1 MATAHGPAR
10 TILVLGGGIGGTACA
25 TRLRRKLPKPHRV
38 VLVERDERYVYSPS
52 TLWLMVGDRTRA
64 QVTRPRTALARKG
77 IEWVRGTVTAIDPAT
92 RSATVDG
99 ERIAG
104 DAMVIAL
111 GAELA
116 PESVPG
122 LEAAGHD
129 LYTLEGMERLRDAFA
144 SFRSGRLAV
153 VVADVPFKCPA
164 APNEA
169 ALLLEAEL
177 RRRGVRG
184 ACEIALHTPEPGPMP
199 VAGPAVSG
207 ALREM
212 IEARGIRYQPGRKL
226 ASVDAATRRLSFADG
241 STEAYDLLAYV
252 PPHRAPA
259 VARAAGLAS
268 GSGWIG
274 VDRHTLATTH
284 SGVYAIGDATGIA
297 LANGRPLPKAGVLA
311 HAQADV
317 VADNIVH
324 GITGKGTPR
333 SFAGKG
339 ACFIETGEGKAGFGA
354 GEFYAEPS
362 PIVRLRPP
370 GRLLH
375 LGKILYEKYWLGG
388 WF

>member
-1 MATAHGPAR
+1 MTTTHGPAR
-10 TILVLGGGIGGTACA
+10 TVLVLGGGIGGTACA

-38 VLVERDERYVYSPS
+38 VLVEREADYVYSPS
-52 TLWLMVGDRTRA
+52 TLWLMVGVRTRA
-64 QVTRPRTALARKG
+64 QVTRTRAALARRG
-77 IEWVRGTVTAIDPAT
+77 IEWVRGTVDSIDPAT
-92 RSATVDG
+92 RSAIVDG
-99 ERIAG
+99 KRLAG

-116 PESVPG
+116 PEAVPG

-153 VVADVPFKCPA
+153 VVADIPFKCPA

-184 ACEIALHTPEPGPMP
+184 ACEIVLHTPEPGPMP

-207 ALREM
+207 ALRGM

-226 ASVDAATRRLSFADG
+226 VSVDAASRRLSFADG
-241 STEAYDLLAYV
+241 STEEYDLLAYV

-259 VARAAGLAS
+259 VARAAGLVS
-268 GSGWIG
+268 GTGWIG

-317 VADNIVH
+317 VADNIARE
-324 GITGKGTPR
+324 ITGRGVPR
-333 SFAGKG
+333 AFDGRG
-339 ACFIETGEGKAGFGA
+339 ACFIETGDGRAGFGA
-354 GEFYAEPS
+354 GDFYAEPE
-362 PIVRLRPP
+362 PRVRLRQP
-370 GRLLH
+370 GRMLH